1 MASISSEQNTQPS
14 PQLLFVGENDSKRL
28 LEVFVKRSLSLNEGS
43 PRIREHRSNKLV
55 TIAEKQK
62 RDRKHSSDTS
72 LNLTS
77 QIYDAE
83 EDFRE
88 ELFTQTESEK
98 KVDTPSEKMFIK
110 LKIKA
115 SVRRKNG
122 SDASQKSNSKPK
134 KWFQREKGKEDDGP
148 NHEASPFQTHAV
160 EDGHS
165 KTSNKLE
172 SSTEERKIDGSD
184 MSQKVNS
191 KPKKWFLREKGNE
204 DDRHNHEALPFQ
216 TNVVGDGHTKMSNKL
231 ESSTEERKIDGSDMS
246 QKFNSKSKKWFLR
259 EKGNEDGRHNHEA
272 LPFQTNV
279 VGDGHTKMSNKLES
293 STEERKSKESK
304 KQKKPTVWK
313 SFLNWLTKGN
323 QEKEQEVQTAVESP
337 PSSTPPSPQI
347 SCLPLYEKGDIGM
360 RRSKSMKKRQSRGS
374 MKWRRSGDMS
384 NVENGKVIE
393 MVEPTN
399 CYYEKVSEELEKIVH
414 EVKDSPADG
423 HAAFQPTGQ
432 NGVKKDYEDVIKRIT
447 EVIKQEGDFI
457 DDKIKDN
464 TVVSSFLEGFSYRS
478 FQQMA
483 DQYVQSE
490 VPDKETKRPVVAPE
504 LVKFAFTLD
513 FTARVANL
521 HHLATGQ
528 IMGFGNQY
536 LQDRFTHMS
545 ESHPHLNDTRTDGL
559 KSENLDQD
567 YPSI

>member
-184 MSQKVNS
+184 MSQK
-191 KPKKWFLREKGNE
+191 
-204 DDRHNHEALPFQ
+204 
-216 TNVVGDGHTKMSNKL
+216 
-231 ESSTEERKIDGSDMS
+231 
-246 QKFNSKSKKWFLR
+246 FNSKSKKWFLR
-259 EKGNEDGRHNHEA
+259 EKVNEDGRHNHEA